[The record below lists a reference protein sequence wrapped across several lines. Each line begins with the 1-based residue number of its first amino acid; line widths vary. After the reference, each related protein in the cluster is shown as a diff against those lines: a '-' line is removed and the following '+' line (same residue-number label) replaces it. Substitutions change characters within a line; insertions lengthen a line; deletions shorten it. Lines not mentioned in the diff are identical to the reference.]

1 MYYFIFFIINI
12 FIINTKEEKDIFEAN
27 KNLRFCGADLDK
39 IGIQQYI
46 SKAKQ
51 IKKRETRLL
60 STITYR
66 PIRIFLE
73 TVFFEA
79 QGNQNPNLIDKMPLL
94 MSALKKAVNGMQGL
108 IEVEDIGNT
117 NLYSDIDMESL
128 FKNNLI
134 YQWSPIFDST
144 NDIQSDFLLL
154 VKFDNNNQLPYGVLA
169 SSIPITPE
177 AETNRPIIGLL
188 TVSIDTSFYNRGRI
202 SEYFSEVFL
211 HELTHEL
218 GFLYSMLQY

>member
-1 MYYFIFFIINI
+1 MKKNAFFIFFIINI
-12 FIINTKEEKDIFEAN
+12 LAINSKEEKDIFEAN

-51 IKKRETRLL
+51 IKKREIRRL

-79 QGNQNPNLIDKMPLL
+79 QGNQNPNLIDKIPLL
-94 MSALKKAVNGMQGL
+94 ISALKKAVNGMQGL

-117 NLYSDIDMESL
+117 YLYSDIDMASL

-144 NDIQSDFLLL
+144 NDIQS
-154 VKFDNNNQLPYGVLA
+154 
-169 SSIPITPE
+169 I
-177 AETNRPIIGLL
+177 
-188 TVSIDTSFYNRGRI
+188 FY
-202 SEYFSEVFL
+202 
-211 HELTHEL
+211 
-218 GFLYSMLQY
+218 YS